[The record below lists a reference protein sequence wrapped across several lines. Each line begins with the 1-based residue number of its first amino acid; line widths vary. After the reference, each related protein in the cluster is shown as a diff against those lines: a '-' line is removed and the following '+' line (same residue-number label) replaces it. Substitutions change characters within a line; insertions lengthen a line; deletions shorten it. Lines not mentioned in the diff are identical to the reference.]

1 MPLGYKY
8 VERDADSNINWAEV
22 GKSLSDVLLE
32 TNRVREEKKT
42 AIDQSIRESLNNLA
56 NSPQGINQD
65 VNNFLNNYTSDMS
78 AQILLDKKLL
88 QSGQMD
94 LKDWTLRQQNYKDGT
109 DQMFN
114 LSKTY
119 QEKSK
124 EIMDGID
131 NNEIQS
137 ALGLYNMG
145 TIEGFTNFNNS
156 RATINSVGDGKVSLA
171 LYENKII
178 DGKEVRVLSKNNMP
192 VNVLL
197 GQIHNQPKK
206 FDVEG
211 TTAATAKA
219 FGSRF
224 QAVYKAAST
233 VGSGTITELLGIDA
247 MKNYPKLKP
256 IVDEMKTAINEQ
268 VDSYFAGNPLKVIS
282 VLGENTGNYNSSSF
296 TYDKDEAAKNPKKI
310 LLTIDPRTQTATMD
324 ENAPHYKEQYKEATE
339 WTKRSLMSKLDS
351 EAKISTTGQLSER
364 TPRTPTEPEI
374 KRGEDAKK
382 AANAA
387 NMIGKLY
394 YGTKG
399 EVDSSISYF
408 KGIKDK
414 DGVPIF
420 DDIFRTADGIRVIL
434 ANGSEENISFEDK
447 TQEDFIRAAGPLL
460 AGELDVNTALE
471 KGSYKKGAKFNESVE
486 GQGRNIKPNET
497 YENYLQENLDATL
510 VGMTEEDAIDSIQK
524 LAEIGGFTAEQT
536 SPGSDKI
543 EITRPAR
550 KVGDTTIP
558 EVSKVFSFDESNP
571 NTQAKIKEEIIQF
584 LKTNAVGYIV
594 TKSLSGYSSKT
605 KKSATS
611 KSTQK
616 KKIKGF

>member
-8 VERDADSNINWAEV
+8 VERDADSQINWAEV
-22 GKSLSDVLLE
+22 GKNLSDVLLE
-32 TNRVREEKKT
+32 TKRVREEKKS
-42 AIDQSIRESLNNLA
+42 AIDQGIRESLNTLA
-56 NSPQGINQD
+56 TAPQGVNQD
-65 VNNFLNNYTSDMS
+65 VNNFTNNYTSDMS

-137 ALGLYNMG
+137 ALGLHNMG

-206 FDVEG
+206 FNVEG
-211 TTAATAKA
+211 ATAATAKA

-247 MKNYPKLKP
+247 MRKYPQFKG
-256 IVDEMKTAINEQ
+256 IVDEMNTAINDQ

-282 VLGENTGNYNSSSF
+282 VLGENTGNYSSSSF
-296 TYDKDEAAKNPKKI
+296 TYDKDEAAKDKKKI

-324 ENAPHYKEQYKEATE
+324 INAPHYKEQYKEATE

-351 EAKISTTGQLSER
+351 EAK
-364 TPRTPTEPEI
+364 
-374 KRGEDAKK
+374 
-382 AANAA
+382 
-387 NMIGKLY
+387 
-394 YGTKG
+394 
-399 EVDSSISYF
+399 V
-408 KGIKDK
+408 
-414 DGVPIF
+414 
-420 DDIFRTADGIRVIL
+420 
-434 ANGSEENISFEDK
+434 
-447 TQEDFIRAAGPLL
+447 
-460 AGELDVNTALE
+460 
-471 KGSYKKGAKFNESVE
+471 
-486 GQGRNIKPNET
+486 
-497 YENYLQENLDATL
+497 
-510 VGMTEEDAIDSIQK
+510 
-524 LAEIGGFTAEQT
+524 
-536 SPGSDKI
+536 
-543 EITRPAR
+543 
-550 KVGDTTIP
+550 
-558 EVSKVFSFDESNP
+558 
-571 NTQAKIKEEIIQF
+571 
-584 LKTNAVGYIV
+584 
-594 TKSLSGYSSKT
+594 
-605 KKSATS
+605 SATS
-611 KSTQK
+611 QLSDQTYRPSVEEGKQKSLENESQTFGEMAAIATTSNNLAQRTAAIRYMDSKLQNKGYRLLNNPGTNKGLYLYNDKTKESINLTKENSPDKAFKALISGVNTILQESEGGYGYYEDKAVKAGMK
-616 KKIKGF
+616 KLGKSVSRLATGVTREDVNVRTTTPAPGASGGVDYSTK

>member
-8 VERDADSNINWAEV
+8 VQRDADSNINWAEV

-137 ALGLYNMG
+137 ALGFYNMG

-156 RATINSVGDGKVSLA
+156 RATINSIGDGKVSLA
-171 LYENKII
+171 LMENKII

-219 FGSRF
+219 FGTRF

-233 VGSGTITELLGIDA
+233 AGAGTITELLGIES
-247 MKNYPKLKP
+247 MKKYPKLKP
-256 IVDEMKTAINEQ
+256 IVDEMNKAIKDQ
-268 VDSYFAGNPLKVIS
+268 VDSNLSNPLNVIS
-282 VLGENTGNYNSSSF
+282 VLGENTGNYSSESF
-296 TYDKDEAAKNPKKI
+296 TYDKDEAAKDPKKI

-324 ENAPHYKEQYKEATE
+324 ENAPHYKKQYEEAAAWVKT
-339 WTKRSLMSKLDS
+339 SLMSKLDS
-351 EAKISTTGQLSER
+351 EAKISTTGQLSAQYA
-364 TPRTPTEPEI
+364 PEYVA
-374 KRGEDAKK
+374 DNNAKLK
-382 AANAA
+382 ENINVAT
-387 NMIGKLY
+387 MIGTLY
-394 YGTKG
+394 AGSTSADIQKATNAFRDINPLI
-399 EVDSSISYF
+399 EKVVRTT
-408 KGIKDK
+408 
-414 DGVPIF
+414 DGVEVTLMGPDKKIQK
-420 DDIFRTADGIRVIL
+420 RTLSFYGPDGGL
-434 ANGSEENISFEDK
+434 MS
-447 TQEDFIRAAGPLL
+447 QQDFIESAAPLL
-460 AGELDVNTALE
+460 AGNADWKTAV
-471 KGSYKKGAKFNESVE
+471 KKGGYIKNGKFNDRSSTVESTVE
-486 GQGRNIKPNET
+486 REAAPEEINYTPEVTSLVRSKTKTAITADDATGSALKLNTLYRKLGFTFKPVESGFT
-497 YENYLQENLDATL
+497 DQVIITAPDGTTVSGPIDIDNLDNL
-510 VGMTEEDAIDSIQK
+510 NDINQFIIDN
-524 LAEIGGFTAEQT
+524 
-536 SPGSDKI
+536 SDN
-543 EITRPAR
+543 TFS
-550 KVGDTTIP
+550 
-558 EVSKVFSFDESNP
+558 SKVFGSK
-571 NTQAKIKEEIIQF
+571 QGGQ
-584 LKTNAVGYIV
+584 
-594 TKSLSGYSSKT
+594 SGR
-605 KKSATS
+605 
-611 KSTQK
+611 
-616 KKIKGF
+616 GELD

>member
-1 MPLGYKY
+1 MAEYYKY
-8 VERDADSNINWAEV
+8 VQRDADSNINWAEV

-114 LSKTY
+114 LSRTY

-219 FGSRF
+219 FGTRF

-233 VGSGTITELLGIDA
+233 VGAGTITELLGIET
-247 MKNYPKLKP
+247 MKKYPQFKG
-256 IVDEMKTAINEQ
+256 IVDEMNKAINDQ
-268 VDSYFAGNPLKVIS
+268 VDSNLSNPLNVIS
-282 VLGENTGNYNSSSF
+282 VLGENTGNYSSESF
-296 TYDKDEAAKNPKKI
+296 TYDKDEAAKDPKKI

-324 ENAPHYKEQYKEATE
+324 ENAPHYKKQYEEAAAWVKT
-339 WTKRSLMSKLDS
+339 SLMSKLDS
-351 EAKISTTGQLSER
+351 EAKISTTGQLSDQTYRPSAADKQAKSLENESITFGQMAADATTSNNLAVKSQAIR
-364 TPRTPTEPEI
+364 YL
-374 KRGEDAKK
+374 DAKLQGTDYRLLNNPKGFGKGLYIYNNKNPEQSINLTKENSPDRAFK
-382 AANAA
+382 AVVSGINSILQQTEIGGYYEDKAVNAG
-387 NMIGKLY
+387 MKRLGKQVSRLST
-394 YGTKG
+394 GKT
-399 EVDSSISYF
+399 
-408 KGIKDK
+408 
-414 DGVPIF
+414 
-420 DDIFRTADGIRVIL
+420 R
-434 ANGSEENISFEDK
+434 ENISKK
-447 TQEDFIRAAGPLL
+447 TYKTAAG
-460 AGELDVNTALE
+460 ATGELD
-471 KGSYKKGAKFNESVE
+471 
-486 GQGRNIKPNET
+486 
-497 YENYLQENLDATL
+497 
-510 VGMTEEDAIDSIQK
+510 
-524 LAEIGGFTAEQT
+524 
-536 SPGSDKI
+536 
-543 EITRPAR
+543 
-550 KVGDTTIP
+550 
-558 EVSKVFSFDESNP
+558 
-571 NTQAKIKEEIIQF
+571 
-584 LKTNAVGYIV
+584 
-594 TKSLSGYSSKT
+594 
-605 KKSATS
+605 
-611 KSTQK
+611 
-616 KKIKGF
+616 